1 MKIFLKILKFW
12 ENTKI
17 RWMIVADAPQKR
29 VTIFVVFNRLSQL
42 SRVQRHCPL
51 VKNNPEIE
59 GSNLA
64 DGAGREKFAT
74 KITFKL
80 S

>member
-17 RWMIVADAPQKR
+17 RWMIVADAPKKR
-29 VTIFVVFNRLSQL
+29 VTIFVVLNRLSQL
-42 SRVQRHCPL
+42 SRVQRRCPL
-51 VKNNPEIE
+51 VENNPEIE
-59 GSNLA
+59 GSKLA
-64 DGAGREKFAT
+64 AGAGREKFAT